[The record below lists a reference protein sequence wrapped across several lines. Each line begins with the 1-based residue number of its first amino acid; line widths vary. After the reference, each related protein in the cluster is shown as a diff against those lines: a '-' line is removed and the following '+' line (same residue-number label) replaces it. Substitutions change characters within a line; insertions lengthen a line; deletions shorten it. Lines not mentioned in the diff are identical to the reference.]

1 MAMEERIAESERI
14 AEEAMAEVVRTIF
27 RRRLLSEA
35 GPIPNYLGPLT
46 PDSGETHSA
55 PSEDKDD
62 LFSQLKTH
70 CYNGQE
76 DDGEEKDDC
85 CICLERLHRGLV
97 ATLHCR
103 HEFHGCCIGRWL
115 NRGKNFCP
123 LCKGLLIKSCS
134 SIACVL

>member
-27 RRRLLSEA
+27 RKRLLSEP
-35 GPIPNYLGPLT
+35 GPIPNYFGPLT
-46 PDSGETHSA
+46 PDSSETHSA
-55 PSEDKDD
+55 PSEDKEDD
-62 LFSQLKTH
+62 LFSQLMTH
-70 CYNGQE
+70 RYNGEE
-76 DDGEEKDDC
+76 DDDC
-85 CICLERLHRGLV
+85 CICLECLHRGLV

-123 LCKGLLIKSCS
+123 LCK
-134 SIACVL
+134 ARAFN